1 MEKKTYLVP
10 ELFAVTLNTKTSIL
24 QASPLTIF
32 SEEDAEQLTDDNEI
46 LTKENKDVNLWD
58 EEW

>member
-10 ELFAVTLNTKTSIL
+10 ELFAVTFSTKTSIL
-24 QASPLTIF
+24 QASLPVVQDGETI
-32 SEEDAEQLTDDNEI
+32 DDPNQI
-46 LTKENKDVNLWD
+46 LTKENKDVNVWD

>member
-1 MEKKTYLVP
+1 MEKKTYIVP

-24 QASPLTIF
+24 QASLPVVQDGETITN
-32 SEEDAEQLTDDNEI
+32 SEDI
-46 LTKENKDVNLWD
+46 LTKENKDVNVWD

>member
-10 ELFAVTLNTKTSIL
+10 ELFAVTFSTKTSIL
-24 QASPLTIF
+24 QASLPVVQDGETI
-32 SEEDAEQLTDDNEI
+32 DDPKDI
-46 LTKENKDVNLWD
+46 LTKENKDVNVWD